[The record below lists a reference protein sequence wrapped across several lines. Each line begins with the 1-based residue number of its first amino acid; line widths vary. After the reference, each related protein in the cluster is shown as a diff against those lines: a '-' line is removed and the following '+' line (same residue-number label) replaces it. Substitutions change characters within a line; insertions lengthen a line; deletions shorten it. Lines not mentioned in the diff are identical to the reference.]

1 MNSSS
6 FEDEGYY
13 DDDRYYLDRAPSSV
27 KDQIIDDISKPLNF
41 KWKPLPFDEIPKS
54 VVDMNCSPD
63 SAYLDILL
71 HDQ

>member
-1 MNSSS
+1 MNSST

-13 DDDRYYLDRAPSSV
+13 EDDRFYLDRAPSLV
-27 KDQIIDDISKPLNF
+27 KEQIIEDISKPLNF

-54 VVDMNCSPD
+54 VVDINYSPD
-63 SAYLDILL
+63 SAYLDLLL